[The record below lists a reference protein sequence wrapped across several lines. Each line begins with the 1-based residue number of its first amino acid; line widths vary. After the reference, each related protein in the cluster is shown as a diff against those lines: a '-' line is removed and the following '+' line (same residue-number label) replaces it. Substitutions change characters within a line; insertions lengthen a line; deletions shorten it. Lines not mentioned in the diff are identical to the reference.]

1 MIGHTKGVG
10 RAEGF
15 GKEREKEDDGGGGG
29 ICGTGTYYSGFSGLE
44 MDVASTRVG
53 GICVR
58 QI

>member
-29 ICGTGTYYSGFSGLE
+29 
-44 MDVASTRVG
+44 RKVG
-53 GICVR
+53 QKHLAWRNRKLQGVSYMGKTVV
-58 QI
+58 